1 MWAVPWPI
9 HVLSMSGFVQ
19 EVPNL
24 GGFNLGCAFF
34 RKLSAPPSGET
45 ASDPKKLEG
54 AKMLCTSAVT
64 VARVAGLGLRGRV

>member
-1 MWAVPWPI
+1 MGLTSD
-9 HVLSMSGFVQ
+9 VLF
-19 EVPNL
+19 L
-24 GGFNLGCAFF
+24 